1 MSMYECFLCDN
12 PFEFGRRARLG
23 KRVRAWD
30 IMVCIECLAANHDG
44 IVPETYPHLAVH
56 LEVRGIQPEKDA
68 EGCILWP
75 LN

>member
-1 MSMYECFLCDN
+1 
-12 PFEFGRRARLG
+12 
-23 KRVRAWD
+23 
-30 IMVCIECLAANHDG
+30 MVCIECLAANHDG